1 MVYILNYF
9 IVLLIVIASGGILHI
24 YYGNELTVLLVIS
37 LILKT
42 IINQKDI
49 NRGSFRRFIISEI
62 FIVSIFIFN
71 YIIHSEMNYQA
82 NVSILLRYS
91 LMNYTLL
98 LFAREKYLLR
108 ENIYYILITLLVI
121 SYTSIIVWPF
131 VAGHLPVD
139 IYSRYGNILL
149 IINYSS
155 TFNIGT
161 LYDLPRIQAIFWEP
175 GILGIFLNILLY
187 ELLFNRERKR
197 YSAFVIIIII
207 STFST
212 VAYIIMF
219 LQILVYIGWYM
230 QKKN

>member
-108 ENIYYILITLLVI
+108 ENIYYI
-121 SYTSIIVWPF
+121 
-131 VAGHLPVD
+131 
-139 IYSRYGNILL
+139 
-149 IINYSS
+149 
-155 TFNIGT
+155 
-161 LYDLPRIQAIFWEP
+161 
-175 GILGIFLNILLY
+175 
-187 ELLFNRERKR
+187 
-197 YSAFVIIIII
+197 
-207 STFST
+207 
-212 VAYIIMF
+212 
-219 LQILVYIGWYM
+219 
-230 QKKN
+230 